1 MSNDKLSIAGL
12 NGSLGLQVKQST
24 KNKPLAEQ
32 PEEAAQQF
40 EGLLIQQML
49 ESMWSTVPQKG
60 LLSGSNEEA
69 MYRDML
75 NEALATSIS
84 EGRGL
89 GIKEVILNDFNKVK
103 KKS

>member
-1 MSNDKLSIAGL
+1 MTSVKSIGAVPGVEVK
-12 NGSLGLQVKQST
+12 SLK
-24 KNKPLAEQ
+24 KNIPLTQQ
-32 PEEAAQQF
+32 PEVAAQQF
-40 EGLLIQQML
+40 ESLLIKQMI

-75 NEALATSIS
+75 NEALANSIS

-89 GIKEVILNDFNKVK
+89 GIKDVIMKDLKGK
-103 KKS
+103 KGGGNMP

>member
-1 MSNDKLSIAGL
+1 MSNDKMSIAGSQ
-12 NGSLGLQVKQST
+12 GPLGLQVKQST
-24 KNKPLAEQ
+24 KGKPLADQ

-40 EGLLIQQML
+40 EALLIQQML

-84 EGRGL
+84 EGKGL
-89 GIKEVILNDFNKVK
+89 GVKDVILNDFNKVK
-103 KKS
+103 KKA

>member
-1 MSNDKLSIAGL
+1 MSDESSSIAR
-12 NGSLGLQVKQST
+12 LQRPTGGHVTASAKS
-24 KNKPLAEQ
+24 KPLTDQ
-32 PEEAAQQF
+32 PEVAAQQF
-40 EGLLIQQML
+40 EALLVQQML
-49 ESMWSTVPQKG
+49 ESMWSSVPQKG

-84 EGRGL
+84 EGKGL

>member
-1 MSNDKLSIAGL
+1 MSNDKMSIAGL
-12 NGSLGLQVKQST
+12 HGSLGLQVKQSA
-24 KNKPLAEQ
+24 KSKPLAEQ
-32 PEEAAQQF
+32 PEEAAKQF
-40 EGLLIQQML
+40 EALLIQQMM

-84 EGRGL
+84 EGKGL
-89 GIKEVILNDFNKVK
+89 GIKDVILSDFNKVK
-103 KKS
+103 KKT